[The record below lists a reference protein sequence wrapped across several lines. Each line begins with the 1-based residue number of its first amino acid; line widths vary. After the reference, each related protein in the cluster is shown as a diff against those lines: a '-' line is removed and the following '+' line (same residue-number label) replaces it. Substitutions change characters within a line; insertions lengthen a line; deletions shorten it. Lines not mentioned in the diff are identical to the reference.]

1 MNRSSKKPSNIFRYR
16 LSKDINKNKP
26 TKITIDTSKIPEKK
40 EEEKKIQPK
49 EIDPEKEK
57 QQRKD
62 KIIHENNLTVIQ
74 MIQEELDK
82 LEKENDLLNNEYEQI
97 KQEEKDL
104 IERFDQINKEIDEET
119 GNLEELKDINEEKNG
134 QYLQLSHMRHQLIMQ
149 QEGNSYNNN
158 NNSNNNTQERRER
171 ERPGEVLNHFTLG
184 EVMDGILNI
193 TNLNG
198 ESNQPPQFPFIF
210 IPRAEANE
218 EGPPMSY
225 QQLQALP
232 SYNYQGRNSKDKCN
246 ICDFDICYN
255 DLVTTLSKCN
265 HTFHKNCLVN
275 RLSTRRSSK
284 CPNCK
289 VSII

>member
-1 MNRSSKKPSNIFRYR
+1 MNRSSKKPSNTFRYR

-158 NNSNNNTQERRER
+158 NSNSNNNTQERRER

-198 ESNQPPQFPFIF
+198 ESNQPRCLISNYKLYRV
-210 IPRAEANE
+210 IITKE
-218 EGPPMSY
+218 EIVKINAIYAILIYVIMIW
-225 QQLQALP
+225 LL
-232 SYNYQGRNSKDKCN
+232 
-246 ICDFDICYN
+246 
-255 DLVTTLSKCN
+255 
-265 HTFHKNCLVN
+265 H
-275 RLSTRRSSK
+275 
-284 CPNCK
+284 
-289 VSII
+289 

>member
-1 MNRSSKKPSNIFRYR
+1 MNRSSKKPSNTFRYR

-26 TKITIDTSKIPEKK
+26 TKIAIDTSKIPEKK

-134 QYLQLSHMRHQLIMQ
+134 QYLRLSHMRHQLIMQ
-149 QEGNSYNNN
+149 QEGNSYNN
-158 NNSNNNTQERRER
+158 SNNNPQERRER
-171 ERPGEVLNHFTLG
+171 EHPGEVLNHFTLG

-193 TNLNG
+193 TNING

-210 IPRAEANE
+210 IPRPEANE

-246 ICDFDICYN
+246 ICDFDLCYN
-255 DLVTTLSKCN
+255 DLVTTLNKCN

>member
-1 MNRSSKKPSNIFRYR
+1 MNRSSKKPSNTFRYR

-74 MIQEELDK
+74 MIQEELDN
-82 LEKENDLLNNEYEQI
+82 LEKKNDLLNNEYEQI

-134 QYLQLSHMRHQLIMQ
+134 QY
-149 QEGNSYNNN
+149 
-158 NNSNNNTQERRER
+158 
-171 ERPGEVLNHFTLG
+171 
-184 EVMDGILNI
+184 
-193 TNLNG
+193 
-198 ESNQPPQFPFIF
+198 FP
-210 IPRAEANE
+210 RK
-218 EGPPMSY
+218 
-225 QQLQALP
+225 
-232 SYNYQGRNSKDKCN
+232 RW
-246 ICDFDICYN
+246 
-255 DLVTTLSKCN
+255 
-265 HTFHKNCLVN
+265 
-275 RLSTRRSSK
+275 
-284 CPNCK
+284 
-289 VSII
+289 

>member
-1 MNRSSKKPSNIFRYR
+1 MNRSSKKPSNTFRYR

-158 NNSNNNTQERRER
+158 SNSNNNTQERRER

-210 IPRAEANE
+210 IPRAEVNE

>member
-1 MNRSSKKPSNIFRYR
+1 MNRSSKKPSNTFRYR

-149 QEGNSYNNN
+149 QEGGNSYN

-210 IPRAEANE
+210 IPRAEVNE

-246 ICDFDICYN
+246 ICDFDLCYN

>member
-1 MNRSSKKPSNIFRYR
+1 MNRSSKKPSNTFRYR

-104 IERFDQINKEIDEET
+104 IERFDQINKEI
-119 GNLEELKDINEEKNG
+119 
-134 QYLQLSHMRHQLIMQ
+134 YLRLSHMRHQLIIQ

-158 NNSNNNTQERRER
+158 SNNNNNPQERRER

-246 ICDFDICYN
+246 ICDFDLCYN
-255 DLVTTLSKCN
+255 DLVTTLNKCN

>member
-1 MNRSSKKPSNIFRYR
+1 MNRSSKKPSNTFRYR

-40 EEEKKIQPK
+40 EEEKKIEK
-49 EIDPEKEK
+49 SEINTEKEK
-57 QQRKD
+57 QQKKD
-62 KIIHENNLTVIQ
+62 KIIHENNLSVIQ
-74 MIQEELDK
+74 MIQDDLDK
-82 LEKENDLLNNEYEQI
+82 LEKENELLNNEVEQI

-104 IERFDQINKEIDEET
+104 IERFDQITKELDEET
-119 GNLEELKDINEEKNG
+119 SNLEELKDINEEKNG
-134 QYLQLSHMRHQLIMQ
+134 EYLRLSHMRHQLIMQ
-149 QEGNSYNNN
+149 QEGSSSNIN
-158 NNSNNNTQERRER
+158 NNSNTQERRER
-171 ERPGEVLNHFTLG
+171 ERPGEILNHFTLG
-184 EVMDGILNI
+184 DVMDGILSI
-193 TNLNG
+193 TNLNR
-198 ESNQPPQFPFIF
+198 ESNQPPLPFIF
-210 IPRAEANE
+210 IPRAESNE

-232 SYNYQGRNSKDKCN
+232 SYNYQGRNSNEKCN
-246 ICDFDICYN
+246 ICDFDLCYN
-255 DLVTTLSKCN
+255 DLVTRLSKCN